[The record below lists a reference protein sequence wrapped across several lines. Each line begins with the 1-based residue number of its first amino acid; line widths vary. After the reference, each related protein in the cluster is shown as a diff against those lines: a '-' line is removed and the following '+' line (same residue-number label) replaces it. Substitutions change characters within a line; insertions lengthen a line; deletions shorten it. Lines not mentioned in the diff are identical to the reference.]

1 VGRPGFTEAVSSSPT
16 VPSDAPDAPGVPDA
30 AGPALP
36 ARRPWSP
43 WREAR
48 AEWRTLLTLLLGLAV
63 LGVPFGAL
71 WWALAPRADFRVTAN
86 GPVPI
91 GNPSDELLVADDVV
105 FVLLLAALG
114 LLAGLGVW
122 LVRRSRGVAGLLG
135 VAFGTLAAGAV
146 AWQVGELLGPGPTAA
161 ALKHVGGRV
170 TTGLTLDSLPA
181 LAAGPFF
188 AVLVYVVGALAV
200 RSDGLGRSA
209 AASSPAR
216 SEDSPSAR

>member
-1 VGRPGFTEAVSSSPT
+1 VSSSPT
-16 VPSDAPDAPGVPDA
+16 VPSDAPDTPGVPET

-43 WREAR
+43 WREVR
-48 AEWRTLLTLLLGLAV
+48 ADWRTLLTLVLGLAV

-71 WWALAPRADFRVTAN
+71 WWALAPRVDFRITAN

-91 GNPSDELLVADDVV
+91 GTPSEELLAADDVV

-122 LVRRSRGVAGLLG
+122 LVRRGRGLTGLLG
-135 VAFGTLAAGAV
+135 AAFGALAAGAV
-146 AWQVGELLGPGPTAA
+146 AWRIGELLGPGPTAA
-161 ALKHVGGRV
+161 ALKQVGGRV
-170 TTGLTLDSLPA
+170 TTGLSLDSLPA

-188 AVLVYVVGALAV
+188 AALVYVLGALFT

-209 AASSPAR
+209 TSTSPAR
-216 SEDSPSAR
+216 SGTSPSPR